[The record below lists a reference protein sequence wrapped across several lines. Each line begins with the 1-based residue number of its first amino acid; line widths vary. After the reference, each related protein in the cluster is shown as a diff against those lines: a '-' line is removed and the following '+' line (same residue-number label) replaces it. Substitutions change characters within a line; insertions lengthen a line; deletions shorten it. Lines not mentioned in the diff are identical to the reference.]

1 MQLLLLMLLLL
12 LLMLLLLLLLLL
24 KLHGYS
30 VCSCCCDA
38 SRHRCDAGFAAPA
51 VSSLRDAAP
60 SGCCQTQL
68 IVWYRIEQP
77 LPEASEVLPHVPA
90 PTQQPLAPGP
100 PKVTSLV
107 LQPAPTRSLSVL
119 MWPPITKSWPS
130 CKVRVEGKGLGFRV
144 NHYIGSRIKPLAVG
158 AKELGRLLAV
168 LT

>member
-1 MQLLLLMLLLL
+1 MQLLLQMLKLL
-12 LLMLLLLLLLLL
+12 LLMLLLLLLLL

-90 PTQQPLAPGP
+90 PTQQPLAPGAAKGDVTCVAASTHTQLVGP
-100 PKVTSLV
+100 DVASHHKVMAL
-107 LQPAPTRSLSVL
+107 LQ
-119 MWPPITKSWPS
+119 
-130 CKVRVEGKGLGFRV
+130 G
-144 NHYIGSRIKPLAVG
+144 
-158 AKELGRLLAV
+158 
-168 LT
+168 